1 VLNIVDQGLPLATV
15 RPFEGLTPLVL
26 STEMLHDI
34 RQTACAEIDRVLVK
48 MEARA
53 EVAVVEGHPASA
65 ILKYVEERRPE
76 LVVVGTRGHTG
87 LARIVLGS
95 VAEHVARA
103 AQASVLVVRLHP

>member
-1 VLNIVDQGLPLATV
+1 
-15 RPFEGLTPLVL
+15 
-26 STEMLHDI
+26 MLHDI